1 MLRAAPAPAL
11 PARSCGATVTP
22 YRPSGTYVPESSRP
36 SQATVP
42 VPALA
47 AAEKRRTIELAPS
60 ATVTS
65 TDPASLVENPIVI
78 VSDWPSPFGE
88 NVTAGAPTATAAGG
102 VRPDKTGA
110 TVSTVTT
117 PVRGAMT
124 LFQPSL
130 AVSVQ
135 PYAPSATGLPLTR
148 PDHEEVTAAP
158 EPLSSARTPAGPEKV
173 RCHAAAS
180 DSVTW

>member
-1 MLRAAPAPAL
+1 MVRAAPAPAL
-11 PARSCGATVTP
+11 PARSRGATVRR

-88 NVTAGAPTATAAGG
+88 NVTAGGAAGNAPGGGRPGQNRAATATGYG
-102 VRPDKTGA
+102 
-110 TVSTVTT
+110 
-117 PVRGAMT
+117 
-124 LFQPSL
+124 
-130 AVSVQ
+130 
-135 PYAPSATGLPLTR
+135 
-148 PDHEEVTAAP
+148 
-158 EPLSSARTPAGPEKV
+158 
-173 RCHAAAS
+173 
-180 DSVTW
+180 